1 MKMKRIATL
10 ALLVSMVFGCV
21 AIASAA
27 TEVKMTGD
35 ARIHANFWSN
45 NNYTGWN
52 PKGTNTFDSL
62 TIWERFRLRSDF
74 IANEGLKF
82 RFGIRVNNKA
92 WGNDTF
98 TVDNPAVSID
108 VYQAFLQF
116 KWPGTDV
123 EFTIG
128 LQDLDLPI
136 SAPGLLNSSPV
147 LGGTRAGAAVV
158 AIPVVDQFKIVAG
171 FARLLDTNKDFDP
184 TTTQVPDELDAY
196 FLVLPIT
203 LDGFKATPWGV
214 LSVGGKNA
222 NYVTAVGSSPRM
234 SNQSLATNLASA
246 GYMLAPAGFKQA
258 QTVYWWVGSAF
269 AVTALD
275 PFKFYAD
282 VMYGEGAAG
291 QGSRARRGLF
301 FDVAA
306 EYTGLDMLTPQV
318 TFWYSTGEDSSMR
331 NGSERMPT
339 VVQSWGPS
347 TSFLFDNNQ
356 AFAGGSMATNPIGSW
371 GFAVSLNKI
380 SFIQDLTH
388 RLTFTY
394 AQGTNSARAL
404 RQANALWG
412 IGNYVQMGRD
422 LTTNEY
428 VMGINFDNQ
437 YNIYEN
443 LAAIVETGWAHG
455 SFEKGVWGRRLVN
468 QSQNGDA
475 WKVAFGLQYK
485 F

>member
-1 MKMKRIATL
+1 MKRIAIM
-10 ALLVSMVFGCV
+10 ALLVSMVFGA

-45 NNYTGWN
+45 INYTGWN
-52 PKGTNTFDSL
+52 AKGTNTGDSL

-123 EFTIG
+123 EFTVG
-128 LQDLDLPI
+128 LQDLGLPV
-136 SAPGLLNSSPV
+136 SSEGMLNANPV
-147 LGGTRAGAAVV
+147 LGGTRAGAAIV
-158 AIPVVDQFKIVAG
+158 AIPVADQFKIIAG
-171 FARLLDTNKDFDP
+171 FTRLLDTNKDFDT
-184 TTTQVPDELDAY
+184 TTTQVPDEFDGY
-196 FLVLPIT
+196 FLALPIT
-203 LDGFKATPWGV
+203 LDGFKATPWGLLAV
-214 LSVGGKNA
+214 AGKNA
-222 NYVTAVGSSPRM
+222 GYATAVGSSPRF
-234 SNQSLATNLASA
+234 SAASLATNLASA
-246 GYMLAPAGFKQA
+246 GYALAPAGFKES
-258 QTVYWWVGSAF
+258 QTVYWWVGSTF
-269 AVTALD
+269 AITALD

-282 VMYGEGAAG
+282 VVYGEGAG
-291 QGSRARRGLF
+291 QQGSRRRAGLF

-331 NGSERMPT
+331 NGSERMP
-339 VVQSWGPS
+339 VVAGAWGPS
-347 TSFLFDNNQ
+347 TSFMFDCSQ
-356 AFAGGSMATNPIGSW
+356 AFAGPHMNTNPQGSW
-371 GFAVSLNKI
+371 GFVVALNKI

-394 AQGTNSARAL
+394 ARGTNSPRAL

-412 IGNYVQMGRD
+412 TGNYVQIGRD

-428 VMGINFDNQ
+428 VYGVSFDNQ

-443 LAAIVETGWAHG
+443 LAAIVEAGWAHG
-455 SFEKGVWGRRLVN
+455 YFEKGVWGRRLVN
-468 QSQNGDA
+468 QAKNGDV
-475 WKVAFGLQYK
+475 WNVAFGLQYK